1 MATTD
6 KIRSKLVNNRYTMD
20 RRRPTWTKARKGR
33 KWNDAHEDYEV
44 RVHSMHLRRLLCTNG
59 GKRSIGQR
67 DRKTKMLQ
75 SNWLSPV
82 NAQPQQPRPC
92 YLIWPPYFPL
102 HHRICPPPP
111 YITHHHRIFPT
122 TTGYSPPNPSLF
134 LRLPHSPSPSLNE
147 SGCLSACASVT
158 ITRSTLGHRLSNW
171 RSIRVYS
178 RAVWFG
184 DDMLMK

>member
-20 RRRPTWTKARKGR
+20 RRRPTWTKAGKGR

-92 YLIWPPYFPL
+92 YLIWPPYIPL
-102 HHRICPPPP
+102 HHRILPTTTVYSPPPP
-111 YITHHHRIFPT
+111 DIRLQTHLSSFVCHTFL
-122 TTGYSPPNPSLF
+122 PPLWMNLGVSLHV
-134 LRLPHSPSPSLNE
+134 L
-147 SGCLSACASVT
+147 LSQ
-158 ITRSTLGHRLSNW
+158 
-171 RSIRVYS
+171 S
-178 RAVWFG
+178 RALLLDIVFQIE
-184 DDMLMK
+184 DLSEYTAELSVLVMIC